1 VAQVCG
7 GDVLVLLFLKRTNK
21 RHHHHPTDV
30 GEHLL
35 DSSSR
40 VLVASAALTLHE
52 ELDQHL
58 LFDKPMLHVDILLMT
73 LLPSEAQSQT
83 HTPNR
88 AWAAATHLVL
98 VRVELVGMES

>member
-1 VAQVCG
+1 LLGKIFLRRVQGVTRRDSLKGGEAQVCG
-7 GDVLVLLFLKRTNK
+7 GDVLVLLFLKRIKK

-35 DSSSR
+35 DVGSC

-58 LFDKPMLHVDILLMT
+58 LFDNPM
-73 LLPSEAQSQT
+73 
-83 HTPNR
+83 
-88 AWAAATHLVL
+88 
-98 VRVELVGMES
+98 

>member
-1 VAQVCG
+1 MCG
-7 GDVLVLLFLKRTNK
+7 GDVLVLLFLKRIKK

-35 DSSSR
+35 DVGSC

-73 LLPSEAQSQT
+73 LLPSETQAQT